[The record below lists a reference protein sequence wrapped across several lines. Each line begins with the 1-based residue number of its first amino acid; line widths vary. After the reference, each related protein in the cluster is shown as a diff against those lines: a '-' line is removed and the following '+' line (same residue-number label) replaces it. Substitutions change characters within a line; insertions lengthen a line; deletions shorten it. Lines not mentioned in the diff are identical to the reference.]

1 MSALEDME
9 LPPEV
14 ALQPGKVTY
23 RKGDHQLMPA
33 IFTGEVHP
41 PTGGNPD
48 SVFTVAALVPGEDAA
63 GSVADTGCK
72 MTYPA

>member
-1 MSALEDME
+1 ME
-9 LPPEV
+9 LPPEI
-14 ALQPGKVTY
+14 ALQPGKVIY

-48 SVFTVAALVPGEDAA
+48 SVFTVATLVPGEQAA
-63 GSVADTGCK
+63 GTVEETGCK
-72 MTYPA
+72 MTYPS